1 VGVLA
6 SGERGEVVVV
16 MVVVKG
22 VGERTRRGV
31 LEVVMAA
38 GARCSARGLRC

>member
-6 SGERGEVVVV
+6 SGERGEVVV
-16 MVVVKG
+16 MVAER

-31 LEVVMAA
+31 LEVVMTA
-38 GARCSARGLRC
+38 GARCSASGLRG

>member
-1 VGVLA
+1 MGVLA

-16 MVVVKG
+16 VVAER

-38 GARCSARGLRC
+38 GARCSARGLRG